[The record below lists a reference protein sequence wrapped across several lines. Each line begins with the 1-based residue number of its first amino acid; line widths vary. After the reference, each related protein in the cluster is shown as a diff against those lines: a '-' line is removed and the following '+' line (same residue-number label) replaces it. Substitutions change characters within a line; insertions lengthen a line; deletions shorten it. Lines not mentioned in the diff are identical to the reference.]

1 MVRFRVKDYVSLGVR
16 QGLRLHEKGGNWL
29 EVPVHHQLE
38 EYLEA
43 YLEAAGIRHDRDG
56 VLFRAADPRRRLTG
70 GRFGLRCRPE
80 EEILRE
86 AIKVSSPSR
95 LETLASPASSLAHS
109 IPVSWRGDRVRG
121 IVATSS
127 RAFLGL
133 RGVGP
138 SCGGEGEGTHSW

>member
-1 MVRFRVKDYVSLGVR
+1 MRFRVKDYVSLGVR

-70 GRFGLRCRPE
+70 GRFGIRVKSSHVGKIRRCPKRNMPKQPGNVNSDSD
-80 EEILRE
+80 LH
-86 AIKVSSPSR
+86 SR
-95 LETLASPASSLAHS
+95 
-109 IPVSWRGDRVRG
+109 
-121 IVATSS
+121 
-127 RAFLGL
+127 
-133 RGVGP
+133 
-138 SCGGEGEGTHSW
+138 